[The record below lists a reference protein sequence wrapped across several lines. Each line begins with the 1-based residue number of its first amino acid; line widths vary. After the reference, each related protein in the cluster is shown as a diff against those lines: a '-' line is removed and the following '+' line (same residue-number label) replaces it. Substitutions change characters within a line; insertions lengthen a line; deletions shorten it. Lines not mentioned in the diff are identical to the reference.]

1 MQLCSLSYLTAEQK
15 MDQDS
20 YTFRPVTKDNG
31 EMTEVENIWE
41 FGLQLALSHT
51 WGLINHSLLQHSS
64 SRKVGFKCSL
74 VDISLAL

>member
-1 MQLCSLSYLTAEQK
+1 
-15 MDQDS
+15 
-20 YTFRPVTKDNG
+20 
-31 EMTEVENIWE
+31 MTEVENIWE

>member
-1 MQLCSLSYLTAEQK
+1 

-20 YTFRPVTKDNG
+20 YAFQPVTKDNG
-31 EMTEVENIWE
+31 EMTEVENIWV

-51 WGLINHSLLQHSS
+51 WGLINHSLLQRSS
-64 SRKVGFKCSL
+64 SREAGFKCSL